1 MKKVCKLFVSIL
13 LVVALLPPLQGFS
26 ATNGEP
32 DVELWNVLKPLSTTV
47 SFLNT
52 GAHPDDE
59 RSDFL
64 AYLSRGLGV
73 KTASLIAN
81 RGEGGQNEIGTE
93 LGNALGII
101 RSNEMI
107 EAAKITGV
115 KAYHLSEITSDAIYD
130 FGFSKSPEETLE
142 KWGEDVTYER
152 LIRFIRTYKPDIVMP
167 SFRDVDSQHGHHRAI
182 SILSLQAFEDAADP
196 AVFPE
201 HFEEGLTPWQIK
213 KVYLP
218 ADSSSD
224 PAKTASIEIG
234 IYDPIYQMTYPQ
246 LGEESR
252 FMHKSQGMGNDIPA
266 EPRQVNIEL
275 VNAVDSANNPDLFT
289 GIPYNFSDWAEVVPQ
304 DNLKEQLVEFQRR
317 LDQIVALY
325 PNRGDILP
333 AVQDA
338 LKYVERLIAK
348 TKNAE
353 LSEEMKVDLLHKLEL
368 KAEQLKEASFVASN
382 LQVETTI
389 DSSVLTKGEKSTVTM
404 TVTNHGEEDINDIKA
419 SLLLPEAW
427 KISKAQA
434 ISKLKSGASKTITF
448 EIQVPEDADYFDPY
462 GEPVI
467 KSKIAFK
474 ENGYTT
480 ESVLELEETVAVLPE
495 LSLTLD
501 PQNVVVNTADVQ
513 ENIPVKVKVKYYGAS
528 ENNATVTL
536 NLPEGWSSDPAEAD
550 LSFSERFEEKEV
562 TFNLTPPADIESGD
576 FVIEAFATADGK
588 TFNTTVQEI
597 SYDHIKDSYYQYPSV
612 INGVAFELLKPDNLK
627 IGYVE
632 SGFDKVADYLLNAG
646 FDVTKLTEEDLATG
660 DLSQY
665 DTIVTGIRAYLS
677 RADLAQHNDRL
688 LEYVEN
694 GGHLVV
700 QYHKPDDNWNI
711 EETAPY
717 PITIGSPSIRWRV
730 TDENAAVTVTKPD
743 HQLFN
748 YPNQITENDWANW
761 VQERG
766 LYFPMQWDTSYETF
780 LTMADPGEAP
790 FESGILLAQYGQ
802 GTYLYTNLVFY
813 RQMESQIPGAYRIF
827 TNLISYGS
835 ES

>member
-1 MKKVCKLFVSIL
+1 M
-13 LVVALLPPLQGFS
+13 
-26 ATNGEP
+26 NEEP

-115 KAYHLSEITSDAIYD
+115 KAYHLSDVTSDAIYD
-130 FGFSKSPEETLE
+130 FGFSKSPDETLE

-152 LIRFIRTYKPDIVMP
+152 LIHFIRTYKPDIVMP
-167 SFRDVDSQHGHHRAI
+167 SFRNVDSQHGHHRAI
-182 SILSLQAFEDAADP
+182 TILSLQAFEDAADP
-196 AVFPE
+196 TVFPE

-218 ADSSSD
+218 AASDSIPEKS
-224 PAKTASIEIG
+224 TSIEIG
-234 IYDPIYQMTYPQ
+234 VYDPIYQMTYPQ

-252 FMHKSQGMGNDIPA
+252 YMHKSQGMGNDIPA
-266 EPRQVNIEL
+266 EPRQVKIEL
-275 VNAVDSANNPDLFT
+275 VKAVDSANNPALFA
-289 GIPYNFSDWAEVVPQ
+289 GVPYNFTDWAEVVPQ
-304 DNLKEQLVEFQRR
+304 EDLKDQLTELQNS
-317 LDQIVALY
+317 LDQIVNLY
-325 PNRGDILP
+325 PNRGAILP
-333 AVQDA
+333 EVQKA
-338 LKYVERLIAK
+338 LKAVERLIAK
-348 TKNAE
+348 TEKTE
-353 LSEEMKVDLLHKLEL
+353 LSEAVKVDLLHKLEL
-368 KAEQLKEASFVASN
+368 KAEQLKEASFVASS
-382 LQVETTI
+382 LDVETTI
-389 DSSVLTKGEKSTVTM
+389 SSNVLTSGEKSTVT
-404 TVTNHGEEDINDIKA
+404 TTITNNGEKDIHQVQA
-419 SLLLPEAW
+419 SLLLPDGWQNSGA
-427 KISKAQA
+427 KT
-434 ISKLKSGASKTITF
+434 ISKLKSGASKTVTF
-448 EIQVPEDADYFDPY
+448 DIEVPEDADYFNPY
-462 GEPVI
+462 GEPTI
-467 KSKIAFK
+467 QSKIAFK

-480 ESVLELEETVAVLPE
+480 ESVLVPEETVAVLPE
-495 LSLTLD
+495 FSITLD
-501 PQNVVVNTADVQ
+501 PQNVIVNTADIQ
-513 ENIPVKVKVKYYGAS
+513 DKIPVTVKVKNYFAGEKK
-528 ENNATVTL
+528 ATISL
-536 NLPEGWSSDPAEAD
+536 DLPEGWSSDPVETE
-550 LSFSERFEEKEV
+550 LFFTERFEEKEA
-562 TFNLTPPADIESGD
+562 TFNLTPPADIEAGD
-576 FVIEAFATADGK
+576 FDIEALATADGK

-612 INGVAFELLKPDNLK
+612 INGVAFELLKPDHLK

-632 SGFDKVADYLLNAG
+632 SGFDKVADYLINAG
-646 FDVTKLTEEDLATG
+646 FDVTKLTEEDLSSG

-677 RADLAQHNDRL
+677 RQDLAVNNDRL

-700 QYHKPDDNWNI
+700 QYHKPEDNWNI

-730 TDENAAVTVTKPD
+730 TDENAAVTVSKPD
-743 HQLFN
+743 HKLFN
-748 YPNQITENDWANW
+748 YPNRITENDWANW

-766 LYFPMQWDTSYETF
+766 LYFPMQWDSSYETF

-790 FESGILLAQYGQ
+790 FNSGILLAPYGQ

-813 RQMESQIPGAYRIF
+813 RQMENQVPGAYRIF
-827 TNLISYGS
+827 TNLISY
-835 ES
+835 